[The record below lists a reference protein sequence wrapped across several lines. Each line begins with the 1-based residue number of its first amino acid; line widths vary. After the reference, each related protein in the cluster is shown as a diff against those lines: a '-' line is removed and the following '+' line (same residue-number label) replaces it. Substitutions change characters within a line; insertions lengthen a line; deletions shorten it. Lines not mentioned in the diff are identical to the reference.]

1 MKNMMP
7 WLMVFMAFLAMTISN
22 GMSITGL
29 SVFDESLINEFG
41 WERSGLKFRDFIT
54 FGVAGLLSP
63 LMGIVIDKIGVHRV
77 MVVGFALLAI
87 AYFLY
92 PHLDSLPTLYG
103 IHIIL
108 GVVVICCGLN
118 PCMILVSSWFR
129 EKRGTAIGIAL
140 MGSSLGGVIF
150 PQLGTFLLK
159 HDTWRSA
166 FLNEMVIA
174 LVMMVLA
181 ALLIR
186 NKPADD
192 NGAKMVVDK
201 AIVAADPNDM
211 SYSDAIKTKTFWALA
226 IIAMTTF
233 YTILG
238 AQAHLFLYLRDLD
251 FSAQTATNAISLL
264 FGGGIIGKVFF
275 GWLAD
280 KFDQKTILIGNIVL
294 MFVGS
299 ILLAMMNSTLIWVAI
314 IAFGFGWGGIYTLLQ
329 LTAINSFG
337 LTSAGKIL
345 GTITILDALGGGSG
359 IWLTGVFFEISDKSY
374 ALAFQIFCTLLFIAL
389 LAATQIKPIKQPV

>member
-1 MKNMMP
+1 MKNMTP

-77 MVVGFALLAI
+77 MVVGFALLAA

-92 PHLDSLPTLYG
+92 PHVDSLPTLYG

-140 MGSSLGGVIF
+140 MGSSLGGVVF

-192 NGAKMVVDK
+192 NDAEMITEK
-201 AIVAADPNDM
+201 AIVTADPNDM
-211 SYSDAIKTKTFWALA
+211 SYREAIKTKTFWALA

-238 AQAHLFLYLRDLD
+238 AQAHLFLYLRDLE

-280 KFDQKTILIGNIVL
+280 KFDQKIILIGNIVL
-294 MFVGS
+294 MFIGS

-337 LTSAGKIL
+337 LSSAGKIL

-359 IWLTGVFFEISDKSY
+359 IWLTGVFFEMSGKSY
-374 ALAFQIFCTLLFIAL
+374 ELAFQIFCALLFIAL